1 MLQSAE
7 EGPVLAKRLKELTS
21 PTSELEE
28 GLLVSATYDG
38 DKRKAVLKFYDSRS
52 ERVWLW
58 EDNTGHRPYCYT
70 RLSDAEIAS
79 AGVAVGKNGV
89 VAIEPAVRR
98 DLLSDS
104 EVVVRKITASDPL
117 AIGGSPGSLREK
129 IECWEADIKYF
140 ENYVYD
146 RGLKV
151 GTYYKIAHGEL
162 APVEKEVA
170 GEVRRSLDSILARA
184 TGEAAAYIKAWAE
197 LLGQPL
203 ATFKRIA
210 CDIEVANEENR
221 IPDPEIAD
229 REVIAVSFYNDKESV
244 VYMIDK
250 TGQDKS
256 LEGALTG
263 YSHTVFP
270 DEASLL
276 RATFAKMMEYPFLIT
291 FNGDDFDLRYLKH
304 RAMRKEIGIK
314 EEEIPIA
321 LQRQE
326 ASLKHGVHIDLY
338 RFFNNR
344 SIQVYVY
351 NNRYSEHT
359 LNGIAEALLGK
370 EKFSFEGNIA
380 ELPLVKLADYCLND
394 SALTYELT
402 SANDSLLMK
411 MLLVISRIAK
421 MPMNDAA
428 RLGVSNWI
436 RSMLFYDHR
445 RIGALIPRT
454 DELKQKGGASSEAII
469 KGKKYKGGL
478 VIEPK
483 PGIYFGVSVLDFA
496 SLYPSIIKV
505 HNLSYE
511 TVNCIHEECR
521 SNRVPDTDHWI
532 CRKRSG
538 IESLLIGSLRDL
550 RVGHYKVLAKDKTL
564 PKESKDLYST
574 VTQGLKVILNACFS
588 GDTFVVTP
596 DGIKNIKDF
605 RVGDQVIN
613 VNPATLEVEVD
624 KIVAVQAFRYDGDMY
639 HFANKRFVD
648 LMVTPN
654 HRLLT
659 VDRRKSSSG
668 GATFRTAEEIR
679 DLANVAI
686 PKLRGG
692 VRREAPGRRISMLET
707 ARELNACVSLYP
719 PAGTRLINWFRT
731 LPPALQKKV
740 REHGRVRKLGT
751 QPSWTTALK
760 NGQSRYELPADT
772 VQEVDIDAVEAAGGR
787 AMLGE
792 QHSRQIPARFSA
804 RDFASLCGWFVSEGN
819 PHSSQMKVYAN
830 GRVKGGTSGIVVSQ
844 GFGKGNAMGAHY
856 RGEIQGLLG
865 RLGLR
870 SIQDSGRN
878 RYFKVSSSILN
889 KWVMSHC
896 FAEGQ
901 GHGAAAKRVP
911 NFVFESTETMREFLA
926 SAYKGDGN
934 RRGVRYSTVST
945 RLAQDMVVLL
955 SFLGFKAKLSYD
967 SESRIYRIVFKN
979 VTSKLTYSG
988 AERRK
993 RLEVLPFEGTVY
1005 CVTTEK
1011 NHTVIAGRN
1020 GKFVPVGQSYG
1031 VMGFETFAL
1040 YCLPVADAT
1049 AAFGRDAITRTIEK
1063 CSQEDVSVIYSD
1075 TDSLFIENPDK
1086 QKIADVLKWAEKE
1099 LGVEL
1104 EVDKTYRYVAFSQL
1118 KKNYFG
1124 VLQDGTADIK
1134 GLTGKKSVDG
1144 ETSILARVNGI
1155 TTFTTVADVY
1165 NKFVERHSVE
1175 LISVGEDLRTTWA
1188 RVNDATRHEVDDIYV
1203 LRTSKG
1209 RILKL
1214 SGDHSVFFMDPEGRL
1229 YSKETRKALVGD
1241 VLVGTRFIPLVA
1253 PSKSIDLKGH
1263 LPETI
1268 DRKGM
1273 LFSSRAHSTT
1283 GVPIPRTLP
1292 LTKDVG
1298 LIFGLFVAEG
1308 STSKDPASRSNC
1320 ISQNGIVN
1328 PEVCRGLVAAWST
1341 TFGWEIKQFGPPDR
1355 RVFYLPILYARLFR
1369 ETCGAGSAEKHIPD
1383 FIFNA
1388 PLEVIEAFL
1397 RGLFSGDGYS
1407 NGRRISIASE
1417 SRRLI
1422 EETGYLLA
1430 YFDIDTR
1437 IRVCYNSRF
1446 GIEYY
1451 QLSVIGTSSRR
1462 RFQELIGFLQPRF
1475 QKMPDSGPRNKELL
1489 PLSTVGLVDA
1499 KASILKRLG
1508 LRRFRHV
1515 NMHDV
1520 RFFNL
1525 SLLKHYNQVIDS
1537 LARHADDAEL
1547 ATLARIR
1554 NMLNTQDVTYDEIV
1568 ELKRL
1573 PGSCVM
1579 YDFSV
1584 PGAERFVAGN
1594 LPTLLH
1600 NSQTPEFLKK
1610 EFYEMLDI
1618 LVNVYSTDDFVQAK
1632 ARIKKLLT
1640 DMVASLKERKIPI
1653 EDLSFNV
1660 MMGKSIS
1667 GYRST
1672 KGPEPAKK
1680 EFQGR
1685 EEQSFLQERP
1695 EVSQEVGISAA
1706 SMSGLP
1712 QHVKAAIL
1720 LRSSNRE
1727 VKAGELISFV
1737 KTKGGHGV
1745 KPTVQAKPEDIDVEK
1760 YIEYASSMFDQVLG
1774 ALDLSFESV
1783 VPKTSLDAFWS

>member
-1 MLQSAE
+1 LQGTTTTRLDLAE
-7 EGPVLAKRLKELTS
+7 KLRALTI
-21 PTSELEE
+21 PATDLEE

-38 DKRKAVLKFYDSRS
+38 DTRRAVLKFYDAKQ

-58 EDNTGHRPYCYT
+58 EDKTGHKPYCYT
-70 RLSDAEIAS
+70 KLSDSEIAS
-79 AGVAVGKNGV
+79 QGVEVGKNGV
-89 VAIEPAVRR
+89 LSIEPATRR

-104 EVVVRKITASDPL
+104 DVTVRKIIASDPL
-117 AIGGSPGSLREK
+117 AIGGSPTSLREK
-129 IECWEADIKYF
+129 LECWEADIKYF

-146 RGLKV
+146 KGLRV
-151 GTYYKIAHGEL
+151 GTYYKIAQGEVS
-162 APVEKEVA
+162 PVQKEVA
-170 GEVRRSLDSILARA
+170 GEVKRSLDAILAKA
-184 TGEAAAYIKAWAE
+184 SGDAASYIKAWAE

-203 ATFKRIA
+203 SDFKRIA

-221 IPDPEIAD
+221 IPDPEVAD

-244 VYMIDK
+244 VYLVDK
-250 TGQDKS
+250 SGQDKS
-256 LEGALTG
+256 LDGALTG
-263 YSHTVFP
+263 YTPTVFP

-304 RAMRKEIGIK
+304 RAMRREIGIR

-370 EKFSFEGNIA
+370 EKIPFEGNIA
-380 ELPLVKLADYCLND
+380 ELPLVELADYCLND
-394 SALTYELT
+394 STLTYDLT
-402 SANDSLLMK
+402 AANDSLLMK
-411 MLLVISRIAK
+411 MLLVIARIAK
-421 MPMNDAA
+421 MPMNDVA

-436 RSMLFYDHR
+436 RSMIFYDHR
-445 RIGALIPRT
+445 RIGALIPRS
-454 DELKQKGGASSEAII
+454 DELRQKGGASSEAII

-532 CRKRSG
+532 CTKRSG

-550 RVGHYKVLAKDKTL
+550 RVGHYKALSKDKTL
-564 PKESKDLYST
+564 PKESRDLYGA
-574 VTQGLKVILNACFS
+574 VTQGLKVILNAAY
-588 GDTFVVTP
+588 GTF
-596 DGIKNIKDF
+596 
-605 RVGDQVIN
+605 
-613 VNPATLEVEVD
+613 
-624 KIVAVQAFRYDGDMY
+624 
-639 HFANKRFVD
+639 
-648 LMVTPN
+648 
-654 HRLLT
+654 
-659 VDRRKSSSG
+659 
-668 GATFRTAEEIR
+668 
-679 DLANVAI
+679 
-686 PKLRGG
+686 
-692 VRREAPGRRISMLET
+692 
-707 ARELNACVSLYP
+707 
-719 PAGTRLINWFRT
+719 
-731 LPPALQKKV
+731 
-740 REHGRVRKLGT
+740 
-751 QPSWTTALK
+751 
-760 NGQSRYELPADT
+760 
-772 VQEVDIDAVEAAGGR
+772 
-787 AMLGE
+787 
-792 QHSRQIPARFSA
+792 
-804 RDFASLCGWFVSEGN
+804 
-819 PHSSQMKVYAN
+819 
-830 GRVKGGTSGIVVSQ
+830 
-844 GFGKGNAMGAHY
+844 
-856 RGEIQGLLG
+856 
-865 RLGLR
+865 
-870 SIQDSGRN
+870 
-878 RYFKVSSSILN
+878 
-889 KWVMSHC
+889 
-896 FAEGQ
+896 
-901 GHGAAAKRVP
+901 
-911 NFVFESTETMREFLA
+911 
-926 SAYKGDGN
+926 
-934 RRGVRYSTVST
+934 
-945 RLAQDMVVLL
+945 
-955 SFLGFKAKLSYD
+955 
-967 SESRIYRIVFKN
+967 
-979 VTSKLTYSG
+979 
-988 AERRK
+988 
-993 RLEVLPFEGTVY
+993 
-1005 CVTTEK
+1005 
-1011 NHTVIAGRN
+1011 
-1020 GKFVPVGQSYG
+1020 
-1031 VMGFETFAL
+1031 GFETFAL

-1063 CSQEDVSVIYSD
+1063 CKSEGVSVIYSD
-1075 TDSLFIENPDK
+1075 TDSLFIENPNKDK
-1086 QKIADVLKWAEKE
+1086 VADVLRWADKE

-1104 EVDKTYRYVAFSQL
+1104 EVDKQYRYVAFSQL

-1144 ETSILARVNGI
+1144 ETSILARIDGI
-1155 TTFTTVADVY
+1155 ITFTTVADVY
-1165 NKFVERHSVE
+1165 NRFVKKHSVE
-1175 LISVGEDLRTTWA
+1175 LISVGDDLRTSWTPI
-1188 RVNDATRHEVDDIYV
+1188 NDAMRHEVDDVYL

-1214 SGDHSVFFMDPEGRL
+1214 SGDHSVFFIDPQGRI
-1229 YSKETRKALVGD
+1229 YSKETRKALAGD
-1241 VLVGTRFIPLVA
+1241 VLVGARFIPQVA
-1253 PSKSIDLKGH
+1253 PSKSLDLKRY
-1263 LPETI
+1263 LPETT
-1268 DRKGM
+1268 DRNGM

-1283 GVPIPRTLP
+1283 GVPIPRALP
-1292 LTKDVG
+1292 LTKAVG
-1298 LIFGLFVAEG
+1298 LIFGAFVAEG
-1308 STSKDPASRSNC
+1308 STAKDRASRSND
-1320 ISQNGIVN
+1320 ISQSEISN
-1328 PEVCRGLVAAWST
+1328 PEVCRALVAAWSA
-1341 TFGWEIKQFGPPDR
+1341 TFGRGIKQFGPPNK
-1355 RVFYLPILYARLFR
+1355 RVFYLPILYAELFR
-1369 ETCGAGSAEKHIPD
+1369 ETCGARSADKHVPD
-1383 FIFNA
+1383 FVFNA
-1388 PLEVIEAFL
+1388 PLEVVESFL

-1462 RFQELIGFLQPRF
+1462 RFQQRIGFLQPRF

-1489 PLSTVGLVDA
+1489 PISTVGLLDV

-1508 LRRFRHV
+1508 LKRFRHV

-1525 SLLKHYNQVIDS
+1525 GLLKHYNEVIDS
-1537 LARHADDAEL
+1537 LARHANEVEL

-1554 NMLNTQDVTYDEIV
+1554 TMLNTQDVTYDEIT
-1568 ELKRL
+1568 ELKRV

-1584 PGAERFVAGN
+1584 PSTERFVAGN

-1600 NSQTPEFLKK
+1600 NSQTPEYLKTQ
-1610 EFYEMLDI
+1610 FYQVLDI
-1618 LVNVYSTDDFVQAK
+1618 LGAVYSQADFDQAK
-1632 ARIKKLLT
+1632 ARIKRLLT
-1640 DMVASLKERKIPI
+1640 DMVTSLRDRKVPI

-1667 GYRST
+1667 GYKSTRS
-1672 KGPEPAKK
+1672 PEPPKK
-1680 EFQGR
+1680 EGQGR
-1685 EEQSFLQERP
+1685 REQGLLHEGGEAPPQ
-1695 EVSQEVGISAA
+1695 VGISA
-1706 SMSGLP
+1706 SEMSGLP

-1720 LRSSNRE
+1720 LRNSNRE
-1727 VKAGELISFV
+1727 IKAGELISFV

-1745 KPTVQAKPEDIDVEK
+1745 KPTNQAKPEDIDVDK
-1760 YIEYASSMFDQVLG
+1760 YIEYASSMFDQVLS